1 MRPTRAQ
8 RRPDAGGRAVWR
20 VQSGGRRAG
29 RAAGAGVPWPPA
41 ARAARL
47 DVRPRRRRGEPAG
60 RRARPPLASRPARAA
75 CAPVV
80 RSSRR
85 LPARTRQAGLVQ
97 RRQRSHVGRLGPSGA
112 GRTPPILHCPSLHHA
127 SPEEPGPISRG
138 LEGARP
144 SHSVRRERL
153 SRRAFERGAHPR
165 AAAGPVVVVHSRQ
178 KSSPAAATR
187 RAVSAPTGGM
197 SARVPPGLSGA
208 RGARADHEMHL
219 ARAPS
224 ELLAFERW
232 SRWTTSVD
240 VAGVWHAAEFARG
253 DGACKSA

>member
-1 MRPTRAQ
+1 MVGKQ
-8 RRPDAGGRAVWR
+8 LGRRSPGSW
-20 VQSGGRRAG
+20 SGGKRHDG
-29 RAAGAGVPWPPA
+29 GSLGSNDTHGGGSVDDPVGGSGTSGDLGAGCRLARRLGEKEAVQEEVVPPRSRGA
-41 ARAARL
+41 RCRGLSKSSARA
-47 DVRPRRRRGEPAG
+47 
-60 RRARPPLASRPARAA
+60 
-75 CAPVV
+75 
-80 RSSRR
+80 
-85 LPARTRQAGLVQ
+85 T
-97 RRQRSHVGRLGPSGA
+97 
-112 GRTPPILHCPSLHHA
+112 TPPILHCPSLHHA

-165 AAAGPVVVVHSRQ
+165 AAAGPAVVVHSRQ
-178 KSSPAAATR
+178 RSSPAAATR
-187 RAVSAPTGGM
+187 RAVSAPTGGL

-208 RGARADHEMHL
+208 WGARADHEMHL

-240 VAGVWHAAEFARG
+240 VAGVWRAAEFAQKNCT
-253 DGACKSA
+253 CKNP

>member
-1 MRPTRAQ
+1 MPPLSA
-8 RRPDAGGRAVWR
+8 R
-20 VQSGGRRAG
+20 V
-29 RAAGAGVPWPPA
+29 GAC
-41 ARAARL
+41 
-47 DVRPRRRRGEPAG
+47 
-60 RRARPPLASRPARAA
+60 RRARDRRAWYSVGSARMWAGWGQ
-75 CAPVV
+75 VV
-80 RSSRR
+80 
-85 LPARTRQAGLVQ
+85 Q
-97 RRQRSHVGRLGPSGA
+97 

-224 ELLAFERW
+224 ELLAFECW